1 MNDTSDESRRTPV
14 ASDQNVPLDI
24 VGVSPDVTVDEAG
37 GRIEFAVATAEGDAR
52 RLTTSSQVL
61 GVLINTLQRAA
72 RTAHQRRVA
81 ADPALAFA
89 NPRVRRANPVRQIEM
104 EMDAAGRAALW
115 RFTGH
120 DGAAH
125 EAQISLALLEGLV
138 EKLPRTI
145 AELKRL
151 RADRAAPN

>member
-1 MNDTSDESRRTPV
+1 MSDRPDETRRDAP
-14 ASDQNVPLDI
+14 ASDDIPSLEI
-24 VGVSPDVTVDEAG
+24 VGVSPGITVDHAGARITFAVTTAAG
-37 GRIEFAVATAEGDAR
+37 GVRSFSA
-52 RLTTSSQVL
+52 SSQVL
-61 GVLINTLQRAA
+61 GVLINTLQLAA

-81 ADPALAFA
+81 ADPSRAFRD
-89 NPRVRRANPVRQIEM
+89 PRVRRADPVRQIEM

-120 DGAAH
+120 DGASH
-125 EAQISLALLEGLV
+125 EAQISLELLEGLV

-151 RADRAAPN
+151 RADKAAPN

>member
-14 ASDQNVPLDI
+14 APDHNATLDI
-24 VGVSPDVTVDEAG
+24 VGVSSGMRVDESG
-37 GRIEFAVATAEGDAR
+37 GRIEFAVATAAGDELK
-52 RLTTSSQVL
+52 LTTSSQVL
-61 GVLINTLQRAA
+61 GVLINTLQLAA

-89 NPRVRRANPVRQIEM
+89 DPRVRRANPVRQIEM

-115 RFTGH
+115 RFTGQ

-125 EAQISLALLEGLV
+125 EAQISLELLEGLV